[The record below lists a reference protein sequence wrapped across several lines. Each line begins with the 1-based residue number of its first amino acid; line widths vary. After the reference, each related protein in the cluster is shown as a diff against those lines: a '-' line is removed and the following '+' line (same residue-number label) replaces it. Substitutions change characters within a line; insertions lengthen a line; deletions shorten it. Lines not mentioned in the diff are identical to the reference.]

1 MSASKDLNRFNL
13 TLTENQRR
21 FLGQVLAQPGRRRHE
36 IAEDLGFSPQTA
48 MRVVAPLVEAGVLL
62 EIDEVTGARGKPPK
76 LVHFAKSSL
85 ITIAFVVARERVT
98 VSAADLQGN
107 VIVRETERREFQSCR
122 EQVNTIA
129 RLFRTIRGALPP
141 HARVVS
147 AAATVTGFFLDRGRR
162 IVARIDPVGW
172 SQLDLR
178 DWLEDLVGVSV
189 FVENDGRVLATTLL
203 ETTDHRNFLTIF
215 LDSGIGG
222 AIVEDGRLVHGKH
235 GNAGAIGR
243 FLPHDAT
250 RPTERSLRLA
260 LGLTDWD
267 DWQGGNAPS
276 AEHQQALEAW
286 LDDAAALFGRAL
298 SLALALLDFEAVYV
312 CGRIPE
318 DLLAD
323 LVARIRIDPLGASI
337 LAPGGAPRQFVLDA
351 PALIA
356 RSISD
361 MAGMTHV
368 LASRSFLDPETYT
381 AEPAGEHFVR
391 RTKYGES

>member
-1 MSASKDLNRFNL
+1 MTDETKYQTFGLS
-13 TLTENQRR
+13 LTENQRR
-21 FLGQVLAQPGRRRHE
+21 FLGQVLDQPGKRRHE

-48 MRVVAPLVEAGVLL
+48 MRVVAPLVQAGVLV

-85 ITIAFVVARERVT
+85 ITIAFVIARERVT
-98 VSAADLQGN
+98 VSACDLQGS

-122 EQVNTIA
+122 EQVNTVA
-129 RLFRTIRGALPP
+129 RLFRTIREALPP
-141 HARVVS
+141 HTRVVS
-147 AAATVTGFFLDRGRR
+147 AAATVTGFFLERGRR

-178 DWLEDLVGVSV
+178 DWLEDLAGVPV

-203 ETTDHRNFLTIF
+203 ETTHHRTFLTVF

-250 RPTERSLRLA
+250 RPTERSLRRA
-260 LGLTDWD
+260 LGVTDWD
-267 DWQGGNAPS
+267 DWKGS
-276 AEHQQALEAW
+276 ATLSGDARRALDTW
-286 LDDAAALFGRAL
+286 LDDAASLFSHAL

-312 CGRIPE
+312 CARIPQ
-318 DLLAD
+318 DLLD
-323 LVARIRIDPLGASI
+323 QLVARIRFEPLGANI
-337 LAPGGAPRQFVLDA
+337 PAPDGAPRHFVLEP
-351 PALIA
+351 PAVIA
-356 RSISD
+356 RPISD

-368 LASRSFLDPETYT
+368 LASRSFLDPEIYP
-381 AEPAGEHFVR
+381 AESAGENADR
-391 RTKYGES
+391 RTTIGET